1 MALFEL
7 WWETQLS
14 SRFDRDLWA
23 PDLVHGVKPLF
34 SSLEESTQNCFL
46 GAAGT
51 KASWRYGQ
59 GNLLIF
65 LELQQE
71 VWDPSPGTVG
81 NSGSL

>member
-1 MALFEL
+1 MK
-7 WWETQLS
+7 
-14 SRFDRDLWA
+14 
-23 PDLVHGVKPLF
+23 GVKPL
-34 SSLEESTQNCFL
+34 LEFGEGTQNCFL

-51 KASWRYGQ
+51 KGLMMHGQ